1 MVLSLMRKHAKSW
14 LIKFLIA
21 IIALVFIFYFG
32 YSFTSRR
39 AVKVAQVN
47 DEVITGLEF
56 QKTYRDM
63 LEALQRQ
70 YRDMWNDNLIRTFD
84 LKGKAFNTLV
94 EQKLI
99 NQEARRLGFEITEDE
114 LKQTIMN
121 YRAFQV
127 NNQFDVGR
135 YRAIL
140 SRNGMKPED
149 FEDSMAQELLRRKL
163 REFLLTFSP
172 VTEKESWSH
181 FTFANEKVQIAYI
194 LFRPESFKKSVKVTE
209 EELAS
214 FFKQHVENYR
224 VPEKIKVSY
233 LELDPKD
240 FEDKVAIDDQRIREY
255 YEYNIET
262 FREKERVRARHIL
275 FRLKEGAEKSEEERV
290 RKKAESVLKQA
301 REGEDFAELARK
313 YSEGPTGPKGGDLG
327 YFQRGTMV
335 KAFEEAAFGLK
346 KGQVSDLVRTPF
358 GYHIIK
364 VEDVKKAR
372 TKPLEEVREQ
382 VKKILVR
389 NAAAELAHEKGL
401 TLMDQMPYDVD
412 LDAYAA
418 EHGIKAK
425 TSAPFS
431 KDEPIPGVGGTAKL
445 RESLFALEKRETSDL
460 IEQGG
465 KFYIFQVVE
474 RIPSFLPKL
483 ATVRKDV
490 EGDCV
495 SERAAAA
502 AQKAARGFL
511 EKVRAGGDWET
522 LAKEQGLKPVKTGFV
537 GRQGGVP
544 GIGAA
549 GELQETAFKLG
560 AERRYPDRVF
570 PTPRG
575 SYVIRWEAYQPPDK
589 EKYAKEKVRF
599 EQMLSQAKQSNL
611 FRRWLEA
618 LKGVA
623 HIEVLAPEILNQPR
637 G

>member
-114 LKQTIMN
+114 LKRTIMN

-172 VTEKESWSH
+172 VTEKESWNH

-255 YEYNIET
+255 YEYNIES

-275 FRLKEGAEKSEEERV
+275 FRLKEGAEKSKEERV
-290 RKKAESVLKQA
+290 RKKAESVLKKA

-483 ATVRKDV
+483 DTVRKDV

-522 LAKEQGLKPVKTGFV
+522 LAKEQGLKPVKTGFF

-589 EKYAKEKVRF
+589 EKYANEKVRF